1 MARTG
6 LSRLLDETG
15 ALSLV
20 LRLRA
25 QASSP
30 WLTVLTYHR
39 VTDPAL
45 ADEFDGNVVDARPEA
60 FEEQVTF
67 LKRYCHLI
75 GMEELIAFRHGA
87 PLPHNPVL
95 LTFDDGYRDNYDI
108 VLPILLRHGV
118 PAVFFIATRFIE
130 ERRLFWWDRVSYLI
144 KHSPRESMSLAYPRP
159 LTLPL
164 GTTRE
169 DRVAASRRAMAVI
182 KSHFDLDLARYLD
195 ELERASG
202 VTLSRE
208 LERKMV
214 DDLMMTWDQVR
225 GLQSAGM
232 SVQSHTREH
241 RVLYTLSEEG
251 LRSELEGSKH
261 DLEEVLNQPVQAV
274 AYPVGKALHRAPH
287 ARNAIRAAGYE
298 LGFTNGTGTNPVWRF
313 DPMDVRRLSLEVD
326 VSPSYFRGMVAI
338 PYFAYEPHT
347 MARNEW

>member
-6 LSRLLDETG
+6 LSRFLDEAG

-20 LRLRA
+20 LRLRGR
-25 QASSP
+25 ASSP

-45 ADEFDGNVVDARPEA
+45 AEDVDDNVVDARPEA
-60 FEEQVTF
+60 FDEQISF

-75 GMEELIAFRHGA
+75 GMDDLIAFRHGA
-87 PLPHNPVL
+87 HLPHNPVL
-95 LTFDDGYRDNYDI
+95 ITFDDGYRDNYDT
-108 VLPILLRHGV
+108 VLPLLVRHGV
-118 PAVFFIATRFIE
+118 PAVFFVATKFIE
-130 ERRLFWWDRVSYLI
+130 ERRLFWWDRVSYLV
-144 KHSPRESMSLAYPRP
+144 KHSTRDSISLNYPRP
-159 LTLPL
+159 QTIML
-164 GTTRE
+164 GTTRGA
-169 DRVAASRRAMAVI
+169 RVAAARRAMAVI
-182 KSHFDLDLARYLD
+182 KSHFDLNLARYLE
-195 ELERASG
+195 ELERACG
-202 VTLSRE
+202 VSLSRE
-208 LERKMV
+208 EERTMV
-214 DDLMMTWDQVR
+214 DDLMMNWDQVR
-225 GLQSAGM
+225 ALKDAGM

-251 LRSELEGSKH
+251 LRNELEGSKR
-261 DLEEVLNQPVQAV
+261 DLEEVLGEPVQAV

-326 VSPSYFRGMVAI
+326 VPPSYFRGMVAI

>member
-1 MARTG
+1 MARTR
-6 LSRLLDETG
+6 LSKLLDETG

-20 LRLRA
+20 LRIRGHTA
-25 QASSP
+25 SP

-39 VTDPAL
+39 VADPAS
-45 ADEFDGNVVDARPEA
+45 AEMVDGNVVDARPDA
-60 FEEQVTF
+60 FEEQIVF
-67 LKRYCHLI
+67 LKRYCHII
-75 GMEELIAFRHGA
+75 GMDDLMAFRHGA

-95 LTFDDGYRDNYDI
+95 LTFDDGYRDNYDT
-108 VLPILLRHGV
+108 VLPLLVRHGV
-118 PAVFFIATRFIE
+118 PGVFFIATRFIE
-130 ERRLFWWDRVSYLI
+130 ERRLFWWDRVSYVV
-144 KHSPRESMSLAYPRP
+144 KHSPREAISLTYPRP
-159 LTLPL
+159 LTFFF
-164 GTTRE
+164 GTKRE
-169 DRVAASRRAMAVI
+169 ERVAAARRVMAVI
-182 KSHFDLDLARYLD
+182 KSHYDLDLARYL
-195 ELERASG
+195 EEFERAAG

-208 LERKMV
+208 WERQMV
-214 DDLMMTWDQVR
+214 DDLMMNWDQVR
-225 GLQSAGM
+225 GLRRAGM

-241 RVLYTLSEEG
+241 RVLYTLSESG

-261 DLEEVLNQPVQAV
+261 DLEEVLGERVDAV

-326 VSPSYFRGMVAI
+326 VPPSYFRGMVAL